1 MTNAAH
7 RILFTMMLCVAANTG
22 CSAAPAEEDNGE
34 GELANEE
41 GALTSVLAVGTQAV
55 TTARLR
61 LRTGP
66 SLNNDTIR
74 VLPMNATVTI
84 MSAPQNS
91 FYKVKTSSGD
101 TGYCHGNYLEDSGGT
116 TNGNGNGNGNGGT
129 LSGSFPTSGDIF
141 TARGTGYY
149 PDSSALEGGFVDRKG
164 VRLRTLQ
171 AYLNGSAEY
180 VSVAMD
186 TRAFSYGQKLRIKQL
201 EQKYNRVIEFRVV
214 DTGGAFQ
221 GRGRSRIDICTANN
235 SAA

>member
-1 MTNAAH
+1 
-7 RILFTMMLCVAANTG
+7 
-22 CSAAPAEEDNGE
+22 
-34 GELANEE
+34 
-41 GALTSVLAVGTQAV
+41 
-55 TTARLR
+55 
-61 LRTGP
+61 
-66 SLNNDTIR
+66 
-74 VLPMNATVTI
+74 
-84 MSAPQNS
+84 
-91 FYKVKTSSGD
+91 
-101 TGYCHGNYLEDSGGT
+101 
-116 TNGNGNGNGNGGT
+116 
-129 LSGSFPTSGDIF
+129 
-141 TARGTGYY
+141 GYY

-235 SAA
+235 SAANDATINGSLTIAVVD